1 MCYDNTDIVYSKL
14 MNRHVEF
21 FNRFNIKIRCR
32 LVKNNNLSVFDE
44 PTANLDVESIELIGR
59 IETGERTV
67 IKGRK
72 QQDIKIFY
80 RFVGEV

>member
-32 LVKNNNLSVFDE
+32 LVKNNNLSVFVDC
-44 PTANLDVESIELIGR
+44 PCNRNSLCLPA
-59 IETGERTV
+59 
-67 IKGRK
+67 
-72 QQDIKIFY
+72 
-80 RFVGEV
+80 